1 MPKRK
6 PTTIDDYLAP
16 LSPDKRATLQK
27 LRKAIQSAAPE
38 ADECIS
44 YGLAAFRLNGK
55 PLAGFGASANHL
67 SFYPM
72 SGSITKALA
81 DDLRAYETS
90 KGAIRFAIGKPLPP
104 ALVRKVVKARIAEIA
119 AHGRRTKST

>member
-81 DDLRAYETS
+81 DDLQAYETS

-104 ALVRKVVKARIAEIA
+104 ALVRKVVKARIAEIT